1 MLYDWNNFYYLIGSA
16 AAGLI
21 GLLFVVVTLTAGF
34 ERSQAMHG
42 SSFYMTPTVVNFA
55 VVLSIS
61 AAALAPGL
69 STSTTAIL
77 FGLVALVGLAAA
89 TRACVGIG
97 RPREGMPPY
106 NYQFVYITRGAGV
119 FESVAGGNL
128 SVRAGDLLVLFPHV
142 WHRYKPV
149 LEIGWDEYWL
159 EFDGDSIRRLI
170 EREEFTPQ
178 NPVKHI
184 GVEDKLLD
192 LFLESLELLRQE
204 SPKYQILLGT
214 LAMHLVAHV
223 ISVLNRRTYE
233 QRSVAE
239 VIREAKRWLT
249 RNPLEQENL
258 DNLAARL
265 NMSYSSFR
273 RLFKSETGFSP
284 HQFVLEVRLSKA
296 CDL

>member
-97 RPREGMPPY
+97 RPREGMPPPHWSDFWCY
-106 NYQFVYITRGAGV
+106 GAAPMAIYAAFVIACIVLLAGASGAADAMAALLVMLLLVGIRNAWDLVTWIAPKRRGGAG
-119 FESVAGGNL
+119 
-128 SVRAGDLLVLFPHV
+128 
-142 WHRYKPV
+142 
-149 LEIGWDEYWL
+149 
-159 EFDGDSIRRLI
+159 
-170 EREEFTPQ
+170 
-178 NPVKHI
+178 
-184 GVEDKLLD
+184 
-192 LFLESLELLRQE
+192 
-204 SPKYQILLGT
+204 
-214 LAMHLVAHV
+214 
-223 ISVLNRRTYE
+223 
-233 QRSVAE
+233 
-239 VIREAKRWLT
+239 
-249 RNPLEQENL
+249 
-258 DNLAARL
+258 
-265 NMSYSSFR
+265 
-273 RLFKSETGFSP
+273 
-284 HQFVLEVRLSKA
+284 
-296 CDL
+296 